1 MKKSST
7 IKPTNQAIKKE
18 TNEMEKARLNRQSE
32 DQLTA

>member
-7 IKPTNQAIKKE
+7 KPFKAIKKE